1 MGIGNTLTA
10 PGISSGLMGVL
21 LSVGGA
27 GSSWGISSDVF
38 GEDEGAARG
47 GDGVVI
53 MSSKRRARF
62 FTDIN
67 SLFSDFVVVVVVVV
81 YEVFEELRVVSNE
94 FTGGVD

>member
-1 MGIGNTLTA
+1 MYITITL
-10 PGISSGLMGVL
+10 
-21 LSVGGA
+21 
-27 GSSWGISSDVF
+27 

-67 SLFSDFVVVVVVVV
+67 SLFSDFVVVVFVVVL
-81 YEVFEELRVVSNE
+81 YEVIEELRVVSNE